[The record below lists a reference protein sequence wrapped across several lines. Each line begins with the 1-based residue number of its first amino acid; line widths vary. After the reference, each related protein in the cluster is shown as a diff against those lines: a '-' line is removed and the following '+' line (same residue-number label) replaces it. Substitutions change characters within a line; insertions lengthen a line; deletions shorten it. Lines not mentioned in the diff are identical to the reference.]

1 MNYQEWIVAHSKT
14 IQLVAFFGWLLVFG
28 ILETWIPESSL
39 PANRKK
45 RWVTNFG
52 VSLVGALILSLLP
65 VSGIV
70 ASTWAA
76 KAGFGLLNRIAL
88 PALALLILTFAAR
101 SLSSW
106 ALHIIMHKIPF
117 LWRVHRTHH
126 LDRVMDISTTVRF
139 SPLELLLSL
148 LVGILTIA
156 LLGLPAWALMVYAPL
171 ESAVRCFSHANIHLP
186 KRLDQSLRLLI
197 ATPAMHRMHHS
208 INWVE
213 TDSNY
218 GAIFSFWDRLFRTYT
233 TPEGKDLAGMPLGL
247 EGNEG
252 SEIQSFW
259 WLLGNPLKK

>member
-1 MNYQEWIVAHSKT
+1 
-14 IQLVAFFGWLLVFG
+14 G
-28 ILETWIPESSL
+28 ILETRIPESSL
-39 PANRKK
+39 PPDRKK
-45 RWVTNFG
+45 RWITNFG
-52 VSLVGALILSLLP
+52 VSIVGGLLLILLP
-65 VSGIV
+65 VTGLGVS
-70 ASTWAA
+70 AWAT
-76 KAGFGLLNRIAL
+76 KGGFGLLNRIAL
-88 PALALLILTFAAR
+88 PALAILILTFAAR

-106 ALHIIMHKIPF
+106 ALHITMHKVPF

-126 LDRVMDISTTVRF
+126 LDTVMDISTTVRF
-139 SPLELLLSL
+139 SPVELLLSL

-186 KRLDQSLRLLI
+186 KKLDQFLRFLI

-208 INWVE
+208 INRKE

-252 SEIQSFW
+252 SKIQSFW